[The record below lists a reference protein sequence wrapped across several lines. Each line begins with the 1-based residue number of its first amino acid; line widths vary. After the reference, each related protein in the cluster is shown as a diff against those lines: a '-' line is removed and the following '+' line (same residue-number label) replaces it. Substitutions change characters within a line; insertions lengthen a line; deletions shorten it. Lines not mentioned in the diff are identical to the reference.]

1 MGPIER
7 QSSAPSPS
15 HLLILK
21 GKSSHWCLGVGS
33 RLVPQ
38 RTEGLGASEVLG
50 LAAMHELI
58 KWVLPGW
65 EEEWRPRTQQGEPDE
80 HKWEGKA
87 ASSGAPKF

>member
-1 MGPIER
+1 M
-7 QSSAPSPS
+7 
-15 HLLILK
+15 
-21 GKSSHWCLGVGS
+21 
-33 RLVPQ
+33 
-38 RTEGLGASEVLG
+38 G

-65 EEEWRPRTQQGEPDE
+65 EEEWRPRTQQGELDE